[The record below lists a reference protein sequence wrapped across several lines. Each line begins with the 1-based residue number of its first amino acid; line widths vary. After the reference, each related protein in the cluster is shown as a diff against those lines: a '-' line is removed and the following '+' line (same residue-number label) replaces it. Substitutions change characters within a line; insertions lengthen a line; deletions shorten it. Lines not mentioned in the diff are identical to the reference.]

1 MLKQTTKLM
10 LAAIL
15 LSSVAFVSCNN
26 ESDKKA
32 ETPAADSMKV
42 ETPAE
47 KMAPAT
53 PATPDSATKTI
64 DTTGVTKPIVPGK

>member
-1 MLKQTTKLM
+1 MLKQTTKL
-10 LAAIL
+10 LFAVIL

-26 ESDKKA
+26 ESDKKV
-32 ETPAADSMKV
+32 ETTTTDSVKV
-42 ETPAE
+42 EAPAE
-47 KMAPAT
+47 KMAPAP